1 MEKYYRISFGFVVIL
16 NETVSECDSTSRTRV
31 RKIMVVDKS
40 KQMALIEIRGD
51 RSNALLVSSESDL
64 YNLVAVNDV

>member
-1 MEKYYRISFGFVVIL
+1 MGKYYRISFGFVVIL
-16 NETVSECDSTSRTRV
+16 NETVSERDSTACTRV

-51 RSNALLVSSESDL
+51 RYNALLVSK
-64 YNLVAVNDV
+64 